1 MVIRSA
7 SMGLV
12 LVLAIA
18 IGCNKTEE
26 PTPAQTPAPRATLGV
41 GAKKAEGPVDIGYDA
56 PASWQK
62 VESPSKMRKATFKIP
77 RAAGDSEDAELS
89 VMSAGGSVDMNI
101 ERWAGQF
108 GKKGADVTRTA
119 RKVGDLAVT
128 LVEVKGV
135 YAGSGMPGADPGPPK
150 EGWALL
156 GAIVVGPGA
165 SPGPSGTTF
174 FKMTGPEKT
183 VAAAKPD
190 FDKFVGSMRL
200 R

>member
-1 MVIRSA
+1 MLERA
-7 SMGLV
+7 SMGLPF
-12 LVLAIA
+12 VLAIA
-18 IGCNKTEE
+18 LTGACNKTEE
-26 PTPAQTPAPRATLGV
+26 PTPTQEPAPRTTV
-41 GAKKAEGPVDIGYDA
+41 GAKKAEGPVDVGYDA

-135 YAGSGMPGADPGPPK
+135 YAGSGMPGTDPGPPK